1 MPRVSGNSSL
11 FERLGEDYSPVRS
24 LNKSGQVSKRID
36 AIKKN
41 LEQVLNTRQGCSQ
54 SSPDSGLNDFN
65 DAVLGSTDLL
75 NQISMD
81 IRRVIQQ
88 NEPRVRVVNVK
99 ATTDLLTPVDLSFR
113 IDCLVP
119 VKDKKE
125 VVEIDLV
132 MSAGQFKVF

>member
-1 MPRVSGNSSL
+1 MPRASGNSSL
-11 FERLGEDYSPVRS
+11 FDRLGDDNEPIRS
-24 LNKSGQVSKRID
+24 VYNNGQIAGRIK

-41 LEQVLNTRQGCSQ
+41 LERVLNTRQGCNQ
-54 SSPDSGLNDFN
+54 SSPNSGLVDFN
-65 DAVLGSTDLL
+65 DAVLGSSDLL

-88 NEPRVRVVNVK
+88 NEPRVRVVNVQ
-99 ATTDLLTPVDLSFR
+99 AIVDPFTPIDLSFR

-119 VKDKKE
+119 VKDKRE

-132 MSAGQFKVF
+132 MNAGQFKIL

>member
-1 MPRVSGNSSL
+1 MPRSSGNSSL
-11 FERLGEDYSPVRS
+11 FDRLGEENGPTKS
-24 LNKSGQVSKRID
+24 LYKSGQISERIR

-41 LEQVLNTRQGCSQ
+41 LERILNTRQGCNQ
-54 SSPDSGLNDFN
+54 SSPDSGLTDFN
-65 DAVLGSTDLL
+65 DAVLGSSDLL

-88 NEPRVRVVNVK
+88 NEPRVRVLNVK
-99 ATTDLLTPVDLSFR
+99 ATADPHAPLDLSFR

-132 MSAGQFKVF
+132 MNSGQFRVY